1 MQIDPKHLMII
12 AEISDAG
19 GFTEAALSLGTSQP
33 AISRVVKMLEQR
45 LGEPIFHRVRKPLQL
60 TSAGAILA
68 DQGRAIRMAALRASD
83 NLERLRAGSEGSLRV
98 GGTPFFLDGFVSGL
112 IAEFHADRP
121 NLTIDFTHGYT
132 DELIALIVADR
143 LDVALCP
150 VDILAPEA
158 DVSFTPL
165 LPGRNV
171 IACRVGHPLLSKS
184 KITPDDYVTYPWVA
198 PPPRSPLSR
207 DLRNALA
214 VAGVE
219 RVRIAATGARLGT
232 LINYL
237 IHTDC
242 LSVLPHTVVFAMR
255 RRGTVSALPVRLDH
269 PARTLGLLLPRST
282 PPPPTAR
289 NLAAHLE
296 RSFRALIE
304 EIARH
309 EKATI
314 ETLPTTVNLLGESR
328 ELGELDGEQG

>member
-1 MQIDPKHLMII
+1 MLGSVTEGGLMQIDPKHLMII

-19 GFTEAALSLGTSQP
+19 GFIEAADSLGTSQP

-60 TSAGAILA
+60 TSAGAVLA
-68 DQGRAIRMAALRASD
+68 DQGRAIL
-83 NLERLRAGSEGSLRV
+83 
-98 GGTPFFLDGFVSGL
+98 TPD
-112 IAEFHADRP
+112 
-121 NLTIDFTHGYT
+121 
-132 DELIALIVADR
+132 
-143 LDVALCP
+143 
-150 VDILAPEA
+150 A

-171 IACRVGHPLLSKS
+171 IACRVGHPLFSKS
-184 KITPDDYVTYPWVA
+184 EITPEDYAAYPWVA
-198 PPPRSPLSR
+198 PPPRSPLNR

-219 RVRIAATGARLGT
+219 RVRIAAPGARLGT

-255 RRGTVSALPVRLDH
+255 RRGTVSALPVKLDH

-289 NLAAHLE
+289 NLAAH
-296 RSFRALIE
+296 
-304 EIARH
+304 
-309 EKATI
+309 
-314 ETLPTTVNLLGESR
+314 
-328 ELGELDGEQG
+328 

>member
-1 MQIDPKHLMII
+1 MLGSVTEGGLVQIDPKHLMII

-19 GFTEAALSLGTSQP
+19 GFTEAAISLGTSQP

-60 TSAGAILA
+60 TSAGAVLA
-68 DQGRAIRMAALRASD
+68 DQGRAIRKAALRASD
-83 NLERLRAGSEGSLRV
+83 NLDRLRAGTEGSLRI

-143 LDVALCP
+143 LDLALCP

-171 IACRVGHPLLSKS
+171 IACRVGHPLMSKS
-184 KITPDDYVTYPWVA
+184 KITPEDYQAYPWVA
-198 PPPRSPLSR
+198 PPPRSPLNH
-207 DLRNALA
+207 DLRSALV

-232 LINYL
+232 IMNYL

-255 RRGTVSALPVRLDH
+255 RRGTVSALPVKLDH
-269 PARTLGLLLPRST
+269 PARTLGLLLSRST

-289 NLAAHLE
+289 NLAAYLE

-304 EIARH
+304 EVARH

-314 ETLPTTVNLLGESR
+314 ET
-328 ELGELDGEQG
+328 QG